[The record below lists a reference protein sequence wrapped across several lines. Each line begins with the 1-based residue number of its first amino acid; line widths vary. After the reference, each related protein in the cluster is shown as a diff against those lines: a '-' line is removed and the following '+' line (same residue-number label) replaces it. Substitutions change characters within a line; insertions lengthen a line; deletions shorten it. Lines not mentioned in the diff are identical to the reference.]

1 MSVAIFYNQ
10 APLFLYFNSIFYYF
24 SEYLIM
30 LIFIM
35 LSIILAIMKGDKQNK
50 LLNYDLYKVIFMN
63 NKKRTLKRGSFY
75 LYINYL

>member
-1 MSVAIFYNQ
+1 MSVAVFYNQ
-10 APLFLYFNSIFYYF
+10 TPLFLYFNSIFYCF

-50 LLNYDLYKVIFMN
+50 LLNYNLYKVIFMN